1 MQRGAFLMQRLLPGS
16 LPSLPFVRSWVWHGG
31 TPKHIQ
37 VTDLVRPA
45 GRVEVSPAWGS
56 MGGLIQGWGS
66 ALVWGGRR
74 GLTWCSRYWW
84 KLRDRNVPGEEWAAG
99 LVPGYSGCCSRDSRG
114 ARRHVGLRGPAREEP
129 EAWNPQ
135 PRVALMIMLFPRDK
149 QLGLLGLLVT

>member
-56 MGGLIQGWGS
+56 MGGLIQGYHPETTPT
-66 ALVWGGRR
+66 A
-74 GLTWCSRYWW
+74 SRPW
-84 KLRDRNVPGEEWAAG
+84 KNCLPWKHQASVPGARKAG
-99 LVPGYSGCCSRDSRG
+99 DGCSICKCSLGFLFSK
-114 ARRHVGLRGPAREEP
+114 VGTKSQRKYY
-129 EAWNPQ
+129 
-135 PRVALMIMLFPRDK
+135 K
-149 QLGLLGLLVT
+149 QLAFTIRRTECMLLKVFTFNCRFYSKA

>member
-1 MQRGAFLMQRLLPGS
+1 M
-16 LPSLPFVRSWVWHGG
+16 
-31 TPKHIQ
+31 
-37 VTDLVRPA
+37 
-45 GRVEVSPAWGS
+45 
-56 MGGLIQGWGS
+56 
-66 ALVWGGRR
+66 
-74 GLTWCSRYWW
+74 TWCSRYWW